1 MIPPPQMN
9 NAERWCYLC
18 LADLYQK
25 HKDKKIDTQY
35 AVCEKNKIQT
45 EYRHDCM
52 LREMF
57 EACSRRE
64 LAIRKIASD
73 IERNGTD
80 RERLLVAILD
90 GRVSPRTVI

>member
-35 AVCEKNKIQT
+35 AICEKNKLQT

-57 EACSRRE
+57 EECCNRE
-64 LAIRKIASD
+64 YRLRKYASE
-73 IERNGTD
+73 IEKHGSED
-80 RERLLVAILD
+80 AKRLLRILD
-90 GRVSPRTVI
+90 GREK

>member
-1 MIPPPQMN
+1 MGN
-9 NAERWCYLC
+9 VENSAYE
-18 LADLYQK
+18 ALYWLYRSYDDGKLDKEYCSKRK
-25 HKDKKIDTQY
+25 HDIKT
-35 AVCEKNKIQT
+35 A
-45 EYRHDCM
+45 YRHGCM
-52 LREMF
+52 LMEMF